1 MTQPAKQ
8 LPLSVSIG
16 SSGTDSAD
24 LTPAYFALPAGAVTA
39 TPERAGAEE
48 TLLSGYGVR
57 LVPLNIV
64 RAITVRIDVP
74 DDHPLPR
81 ALGERWASLLPG
93 TVTNVSETH
102 TSRGSRTQY
111 VNAEI
116 VSNTLRVTRQA
127 SLTEAYY
134 SGSIEARVL
143 IEGG

>member
-16 SSGTDSAD
+16 AMGTDSPE
-24 LTPAYFALPAGAVTA
+24 LPASFALPAGAVTA
-39 TPERAGAEE
+39 TFERTSNEE
-48 TLLSGYGVR
+48 TLLSGYAVR
-57 LVPLNIV
+57 LSSSNVIRSV
-64 RAITVRIDVP
+64 TVRVDVP

-81 ALGERWASLLPG
+81 ALGERWAGLRIGELI
-93 TVTNVSETH
+93 NVSETH

-143 IEGG
+143 IQGA

>member
-1 MTQPAKQ
+1 MTQATIKQ

-16 SSGTDSAD
+16 GNGTDSSE
-24 LTPAYFALPAGAVTA
+24 LPLYFALPAGAVTA
-39 TPERAGAEE
+39 TPERTTTED

-57 LVPLNIV
+57 LTPLNIV

-81 ALGERWASLLPG
+81 ALGERWAAIQPG
-93 TVTNVSETH
+93 TVTNLSETH
-102 TSRGSRTQY
+102 TSRGNRTQY
-111 VNAEI
+111 INAEI

-127 SLTEAYY
+127 SLSEAYY

-143 IEGG
+143 VQGG